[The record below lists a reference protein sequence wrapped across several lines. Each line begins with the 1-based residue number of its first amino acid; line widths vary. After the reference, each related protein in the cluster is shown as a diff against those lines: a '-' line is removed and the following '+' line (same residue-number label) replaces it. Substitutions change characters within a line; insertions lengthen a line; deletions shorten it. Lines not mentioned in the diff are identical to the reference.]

1 MKFKE
6 AISKIFAYEENNN
19 YQYKLSQTQ
28 ISNNINED
36 LINEQNKKLSTSLKS
51 NQEYITVKYNA
62 LINSD
67 IVLRNLNINIK
78 GKLYS
83 ALLFYIDGMVE
94 SDLINNYVLKALM
107 MKNDNNMFSEKES
120 IITTPPKNITSNI
133 ENAKDIE
140 NNNTRYRQANH
151 IEISDYIYNSLIPQN
166 SITTVSDFTNLFS
179 SVNAGFTA
187 LLIDSID
194 TAFCIEAKG
203 FAARSV
209 DKPSN
214 EVVVRGSQEAFIEN
228 IRTNTSLLRR
238 LINNENLVIEQL
250 SVGNISKTPVCI
262 CYMQNITND
271 DLVNEVRFRISN
283 LNIDS
288 LLSSDTLDQL
298 IQDSTSSP
306 FPQLMATERP
316 DRASTSILEGRVVI
330 LVNGTPYALIAPAVF
345 VDFLSSPED
354 LNQKYQFANLI
365 KIIRTI
371 AFTVS
376 LFLPGI
382 YVAVTNFHQELIPT
396 DLIFAIAAGRK
407 AIPFPVI
414 FEILLMELSFEL
426 IREASLRIPSPMGS
440 TIGIIGGL
448 ILGEAAV
455 SANIV
460 SPILIIIVALTGI
473 CSFAIPDYS
482 LGFCLRIFR
491 FMYIILAYI
500 AGFLGMGLGIFLQLI
515 FLNNIKS
522 FGVSYFSPYIPAG
535 NKNTTNTL
543 FARPIWQ
550 IEKRSNFLNT
560 KKPITEAKISMEW
573 KKQ

>member
-1 MKFKE
+1 MDFKNTM
-6 AISKIFAYEENNN
+6 SKIFSYQNNTN

-28 ISNNINED
+28 IANNLNED
-36 LINEQNKKLSTSLKS
+36 LNSDKNKKISTNLKE
-51 NQEYITVKYNA
+51 NQDYITVKYNA

-120 IITTPPKNITSNI
+120 IITTPPKKIANES
-133 ENAKDIE
+133 ESQKDSKP
-140 NNNTRYRQANH
+140 NNNTRYRKANN
-151 IEISDYIYNSLIPQN
+151 INISDYIYNSLIPQN
-166 SITTVSDFTNLFS
+166 SLKITNDFKNLFTA
-179 SVNAGFTA
+179 VNAGFTA
-187 LLIDSID
+187 LLVDSLD

-209 DKPSN
+209 DKPNN
-214 EVVVRGSQEAFIEN
+214 EVVVRGSQEAFVEN
-228 IRTNTSLLRR
+228 IRTNTSMLRR
-238 LINNENLVIEQL
+238 LINNENLVVEQL

-298 IQDSTSSP
+298 IQDSSSSP
-306 FPQLMATERP
+306 FPQLMSTERP
-316 DRASTSILEGRVVI
+316 DKASTSILEGRVVV

-354 LNQKYQFANLI
+354 LNQKYQFANLV
-365 KIIRTI
+365 KIIRII

-491 FMYIILAYI
+491 FMYIVLAYI
-500 AGFLGMGLGIFLQLI
+500 AGFLGMGLRYLFTTYIF
-515 FLNNIKS
+515 
-522 FGVSYFSPYIPAG
+522 
-535 NKNTTNTL
+535 
-543 FARPIWQ
+543 
-550 IEKRSNFLNT
+550 E
-560 KKPITEAKISMEW
+560 
-573 KKQ
+573 